1 MKTIN
6 KSQSIIRTA
15 IASFAL
21 LAASSVFAG
30 YDNANTQKTMSDED
44 SHYFSNGWREGKIE
58 TAIIFN
64 QHLSAFDIDVEVNS
78 DTAYLIGTVSTEIE
92 KDLAGQ
98 VALSVDGIN
107 NVKNQL
113 RVSNDAKETSTKK
126 TVKKNQDDSFL
137 AAVKD
142 ASISA
147 QVKMK
152 LLANEHVAGL
162 KIDVDTVNKVV
173 TLKGEVPTK
182 AAKNLAGKITENT
195 DDVSSVNNKLN
206 VVNS

>member
-1 MKTIN
+1 MKTVN
-6 KSQSIIRTA
+6 KSLSVISAT
-15 IASFAL
+15 IASVAL
-21 LAASSVFAG
+21 LSAPLAFAENG
-30 YDNANTQKTMSDED
+30 HDSKQKTRSNED
-44 SHYFSNGWREGKIE
+44 NHYFSNGWHEGKIE

-64 QHLSAFDIDVEVNS
+64 EHLSAFDIDVEVND
-78 DTAYLIGTVSTEIE
+78 DTAHLVGTVSTEIE
-92 KDLAGQ
+92 KDLAAQ

-107 NVKNQL
+107 TVNNQL
-113 RVSNDAKETSTKK
+113 RVSNDETDKSTKK
-126 TVKKNQDDSFL
+126 TAKKGQDDSFL

-152 LLANEHVAGL
+152 LLANKHVSGL
-162 KIDVDTVNKVV
+162 NIDVDTANKVV

-182 AAKNLAGKITENT
+182 AAKNLAEKITENT
-195 DDVSSVNNKLN
+195 DEVRSVNNKLN